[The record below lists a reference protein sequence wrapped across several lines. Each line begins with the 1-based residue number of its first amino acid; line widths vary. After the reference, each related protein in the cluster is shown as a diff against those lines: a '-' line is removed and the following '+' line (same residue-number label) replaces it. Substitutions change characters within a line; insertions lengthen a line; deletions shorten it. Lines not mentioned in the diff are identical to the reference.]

1 MECKRKGREMGFKE
15 KVKKILLGK
24 RYDSHTYIEYLRRL
38 GIKIG
43 DDCTIYVPSKTLI
56 DEQYP
61 WMITIGNHVRITEG
75 VKILTHDY
83 AWAVLKTETGAI
95 LGASGTVKIGDNVFI
110 GMNTVITSNVEIGN
124 NVIIGAGSVVTSSCN
139 QNSVYAGVPAK
150 RIMSVDEYYK
160 KRERAQFDEAKKLA
174 IEYFDR
180 YGRKPEKEVFHEY
193 FMLFETAEDAQRNNA
208 FRNKIELCKNELNT
222 IEYMS
227 EHKAMFSSYDEFIE
241 KCFEKS
247 TNCIK
252 EQSE

>member
-1 MECKRKGREMGFKE
+1 MGFKE

-110 GMNTVITSNVEIGN
+110 GMNTVITRNVEIGN

-160 KRERAQFDEAKKLA
+160 KENGHNSMKPKNLLLSILIDMEKDPGKKCSMSILCYLKRLKRHKKMMYLEIKSHYAKMNWIL
-174 IEYFDR
+174 
-180 YGRKPEKEVFHEY
+180 
-193 FMLFETAEDAQRNNA
+193 
-208 FRNKIELCKNELNT
+208 LNT
-222 IEYMS
+222 
-227 EHKAMFSSYDEFIE
+227 
-241 KCFEKS
+241 
-247 TNCIK
+247 
-252 EQSE
+252 